1 MAETLRKKRSNQ
13 FLNSKNTKPELK
25 VQRLLLEMGIFF
37 NKHSKELAGTP
48 DISIPSKKIILNV
61 KGCFWHQHGC
71 LNSKMP
77 KTNQLFWHEKF
88 EKIKI
93 NDIDQLLQNKTKG
106 WTTFDLWECLII
118 DMEKIKLTDWFN
130 QNSIFVELLKNKT
143 LLNKKQFNIL
153 LSMSDDKPFATAV
166 VIISFK

>member
-1 MAETLRKKRSNQ
+1 MAETLRKRRSNQ

-93 NDIDQLLQNKTKG
+93 NDIDQLVQNKDKG
-106 WTTFDLWECLII
+106 WTTFDLWECII
-118 DMEKIKLTDWFN
+118 MDMEKIQLEIKRIICLSEKLMNASYADN
-130 QNSIFVELLKNKT
+130 ISKNMYPQKNRVS
-143 LLNKKQFNIL
+143 L
-153 LSMSDDKPFATAV
+153 
-166 VIISFK
+166 